1 MNSITDTVYSEGLPD
16 APSQK
21 SGQRVIK
28 NESSYSEGIEI
39 PILKRLLF
47 LIKTK

>member
-16 APSQK
+16 PPSKK

-39 PILKRLLF
+39 PVMNVCCF
-47 LIKTK
+47 